1 MIEVELAM
9 IQIVETQEGQI
20 IILREKGGTRY
31 FPILIGIYE
40 ALAIDRR
47 VKKLVPQRPLT
58 HDLLGNVIKELSGTL
73 ERIYINDLR
82 DNTFFA
88 KLIISQDGKTIEV
101 DSRPSDAIALAVRM
115 KVPMYVE
122 DTVMDR
128 AAIEPEEAIA
138 DETKLEEVK
147 AHPEV
152 VDDAPEGEGDLSAF
166 EDFLGTLDLDD
177 LEDNE

>member
-1 MIEVELAM
+1 MIEVELTM

-73 ERIYINDLR
+73 EHIYINDLR

-88 KLIISQDGKTIEV
+88 KLIIKQDGKTVEV
-101 DSRPSDAIALAVRM
+101 DSRPSDAVALAVQNNTPIFVAE
-115 KVPMYVE
+115 KVL
-122 DTVMDR
+122 
-128 AAIEPEEAIA
+128 
-138 DETKLEEVK
+138 DEVGKTG
-147 AHPEV
+147 PWM
-152 VDDAPEGEGDLSAF
+152 
-166 EDFLGTLDLDD
+166 
-177 LEDNE
+177 